1 MAEAEQFLEAVLKV
15 QLTAPAEAL
24 GKRHG
29 NGVAVV
35 HMGKGVGI
43 HRVLHMAADHAG
55 EAVQGQH
62 GTLAGAATG
71 DDVIGCAAVQ
81 QDGSQNAALHI
92 GQLCSI
98 VGGVHAVVDHLVAHG
113 LHHLLQGSFN
123 DAVLGGLTVLV
134 DKCDLHNNGSP
145 SYFSLRCAGVIQSPP
160 AWG

>member
-1 MAEAEQFLEAVLKV
+1 VAEAEQLLEAVLKV
-15 QLTAPAEAL
+15 QLAAPAEAL
-24 GKRHG
+24 GKGHG

-35 HMGKGVGI
+35 DVGKGVGI
-43 HRVLHMAADHAG
+43 HGVLHVAADDAG
-55 EAVQGQH
+55 ETVQCQH
-62 GTLAGAATG
+62 GALAGAAAG
-71 DDVIGCAAVQ
+71 NNVVRSAAVQ

-98 VGGVHAVVDHLVAHG
+98 VGGVHPVVDHLMTHG
-113 LHHLLQGSFN
+113 LHHLFQGSFN